1 MIYIH
6 PDHKELF
13 TPFRSVDDF
22 LKIDI
27 DVVRDFKNRKTGR
40 FEIGGK
46 GFYIKKHFEC
56 GLGAVLDELFHLRK
70 PHIGARHERS
80 VLDRLH
86 SIGINTMK
94 VVAFGQDGNTLANQR
109 SFLITEELTKVASLE
124 DICVQWPKKK
134 ATAAFKK
141 ALLSEVTRIARTLHE
156 NGINHRDFYLCHFLI
171 SISGQ
176 QAEAREKQQFKLF
189 LIDLHRAQ
197 QRHRVPFRWRVKD
210 IGGLYFS
217 AMDIGL
223 SRCDLFR
230 FIRLYTG
237 KSIRQTLR
245 EDQRF
250 WNAVQYRAAK
260 TYRKDFGRIP
270 RKIKGL
276 GRILPANTEC

>member
-86 SIGINTMK
+86 SIGIDTMK
-94 VVAFGQDGNTLANQR
+94 VVAFGQEGKTLASQR

-124 DICVQWPKKK
+124 DICIQWPKKK

-141 ALLSEVTRIARTLHE
+141 ALLSEVTGIARTLHE

-197 QRHRVPFRWRVKD
+197 QRPRVPFRWRVKD

-270 RKIKGL
+270 RKIKGF
-276 GRILPANTEC
+276 GRI